1 MKTTEQ
7 LKREANEALASYRRI
22 VLLNKVILFTFF
34 AAAIA
39 LAIAFC
45 L

>member
-1 MKTTEQ
+1 MKTPEQ
-7 LKREANEALASYRRI
+7 LKREANEALANYRKA
-22 VLLNKVILFTFF
+22 VLLNKIIVFTFF
-34 AAAIA
+34 AAVIT